1 MERKFK
7 KPTTI
12 FFYLELLYRM
22 PKIERGSPSNVNA
35 ASEAL
40 MISEFFNPQILG

>member
-12 FFYLELLYRM
+12 FYLELLYRM

-35 ASEAL
+35 ASEVL